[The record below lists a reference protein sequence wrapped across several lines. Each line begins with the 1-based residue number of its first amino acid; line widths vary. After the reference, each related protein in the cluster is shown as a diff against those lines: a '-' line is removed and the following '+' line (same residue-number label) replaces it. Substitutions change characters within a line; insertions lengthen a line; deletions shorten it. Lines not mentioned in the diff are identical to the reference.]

1 MAENVEK
8 SNSAAPDVSGKAK
21 QPYVA
26 PELEVIVFHEER
38 HILAMS
44 TEEVRWNQEEYDIE

>member
-26 PELEVIVFHEER
+26 PELEVIEFHEEC

-44 TEEVRWNQEEYDIE
+44 TEDVRWNQEEYDIE